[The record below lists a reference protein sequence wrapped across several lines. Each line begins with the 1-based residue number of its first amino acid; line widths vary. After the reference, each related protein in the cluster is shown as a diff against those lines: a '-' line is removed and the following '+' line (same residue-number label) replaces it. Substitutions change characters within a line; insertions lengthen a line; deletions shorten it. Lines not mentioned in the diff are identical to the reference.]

1 MITVDYIQLQNEA
14 GIVTEMLLKKTLTK
28 ENCIEDTS
36 DIKALANLHES
47 LEWLNL
53 RLRKTF
59 GRLNSEMNAEDD
71 VLMNLNNIL
80 SRFQSISE
88 QSLLYLH
95 MEQRVRC
102 FIFLSN
108 MFKGNKQFHI
118 ENIDSW

>member
-1 MITVDYIQLQNEA
+1 
-14 GIVTEMLLKKTLTK
+14 MLLKKTLTK

-108 MFKGNKQFHI
+108 MFKGDKHFYNGNMDCRLILLSRSSF
-118 ENIDSW
+118 